1 MAYCV
6 VLRPVLF
13 IRPSRHSWRLYV
25 RNLAQSMF
33 SLTLQSERAK
43 PMFALLLDFDD
54 IYYSSHE
61 FSCVELAFVAT
72 METFTAAMK
81 AFAAAVVST

>member
-1 MAYCV
+1 
-6 VLRPVLF
+6 
-13 IRPSRHSWRLYV
+13 
-25 RNLAQSMF
+25 
-33 SLTLQSERAK
+33 
-43 PMFALLLDFDD
+43 MFALLLDFDD